1 MLHSENLNAVVLIN
15 RMPRMFLVL
24 LIVIPIKML
33 WCHRYFILPKLQKC
47 RLLLFYQ
54 YHTEKEV
61 SATLSTALDRANER
75 NAELTA
81 LLEKERRKNA
91 GEVEETAYPKQ
102 QPQDEKKDES
112 NSRKMLREGDSI

>member
-1 MLHSENLNAVVLIN
+1 MKLKRDCVDKSHTETA
-15 RMPRMFLVL
+15 FVL
-24 LIVIPIKML
+24 LLVIPVKML
-33 WCHRYFILPKLQKC
+33 WCYHYFTLPKLQKC
-47 RLLLFYQ
+47 PLQFISQ

-91 GEVEETAYPKQ
+91 GEVAETVNPKQ

-112 NSRKMLREGDSI
+112 NSRKMLREGDLI